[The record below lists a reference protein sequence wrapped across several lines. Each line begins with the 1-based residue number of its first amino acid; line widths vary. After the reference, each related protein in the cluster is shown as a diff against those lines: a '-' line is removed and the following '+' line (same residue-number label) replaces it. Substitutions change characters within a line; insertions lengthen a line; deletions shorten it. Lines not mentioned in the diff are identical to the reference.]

1 MVEEENLNPE
11 SFDTLLAWLDP
22 DRESAWTKYETIR
35 KTLIQ
40 IFTWRGCR
48 NAEDLADETVNRV
61 IKRLP
66 DLIKKGYSGDKARY
80 FYGVAKNVI
89 HEYFRHEARYA
100 ELPENYLAD
109 KFNPDDEEIRLV
121 KSCLDHCLQ
130 QLSEE
135 DQELFLSYH
144 QYDKKT
150 KIKDRKQLA
159 ERMGMEIH
167 QLRSKIFEIR
177 LFLAGC
183 IRGCVKQKGQAI

>member
-11 SFDTLLAWLDP
+11 SFNTLLAWLDP
-22 DRESAWTKYETIR
+22 DRESAGAKYETIR

-66 DLIKKGYSGDKARY
+66 GLIEKGYSGEKERY
-80 FYGVAKNVI
+80 FYGVAQNVI
-89 HEYFRHEARYA
+89 HEHFRREARYA
-100 ELPENYLAD
+100 DLTANYPAGE
-109 KFNPDDEEIRLV
+109 FNSDDEENRLM
-121 KSCLDHCLQ
+121 KSCLGHCLQ

-150 KIKDRKQLA
+150 KIEDRKQLA
-159 ERMGMEIH
+159 ESMGMEIR
-167 QLRSKIFEIR
+167 QLRSKIFDIR
-177 LFLAGC
+177 LVLAEC
-183 IRGCVKQKGQAI
+183 IRRCVRRKGQIK